1 LRLEQESKELTM
13 YNNHLKKLAE
23 KIWDINQSLDVS
35 LEEKEKRLRGE
46 SEVQPTEVV
55 IEMVFR
61 QKACLEIIH
70 NVLLDY
76 YLEMDNLKL
85 EIDHLKKQLE
95 NHV

>member
-1 LRLEQESKELTM
+1 MT
-13 YNNHLKKLAE
+13 NNNLKKLAE

-46 SEVQPTEVV
+46 SEVKPSEVV
-55 IEMVFR
+55 TEMVFR
-61 QKACLEIIH
+61 QKVCLEIIH
-70 NVLLDY
+70 NVLTDY

-85 EIDHLKKQLE
+85 EIDHLKKLT